1 MQAFT
6 FALVSFLALA
16 SVRAQKIN
24 ATLPAGF
31 TEFEPEVKQRQDV
44 NYTGFV
50 FSTFDPAQVGTQL
63 MCLCPSLGLIRACEK
78 PGQGSLMTSSDSGH
92 RRHTQ
97 RQPNHQLRSN

>member
-50 FSTFDPAQVGTQL
+50 FSTFDPAQVG
-63 MCLCPSLGLIRACEK
+63 SI
-78 PGQGSLMTSSDSGH
+78 SS
-92 RRHTQ
+92 
-97 RQPNHQLRSN
+97 